1 MSGDKKYPVVSKEV
15 VDNVFTS
22 ENGWA
27 TVYEGPTLRI
37 LDFEVKKE
45 ATGAESIREG
55 IDSEILQMMNKSLAE
70 EEVAIV
76 DDLKRQM
83 EAKSP
88 QLLDQATKCPKCE
101 ADIVLI
107 LPEVITC
114 SKCNWFYVPL
124 QVSNLFKK
132 EEDK

>member
-1 MSGDKKYPVVSKEV
+1 MSGDKKYP
-15 VDNVFTS
+15 
-22 ENGWA
+22 A
-27 TVYEGPTLRI
+27 
-37 LDFEVKKE
+37 
-45 ATGAESIREG
+45 
-55 IDSEILQMMNKSLAE
+55 
-70 EEVAIV
+70 AIV

-83 EAKSP
+83 EAKIPQLLDQATKYDLKRQMEAKIP